1 MRDGAGYCCPLGE
14 AAAKNRN
21 CRSTTVVVFPASIS
35 QEEFAMRIAAL
46 ALLGSLGLAVSAVS
60 ANAAPAVP
68 SLDTQQ
74 ASNIVEVAGGC
85 GRWAHPNRWGRC
97 VPNGYGRWSQS
108 RDYYYGGG
116 YRGDGYYGGGYPHR
130 HYRSWYGY

>member
-1 MRDGAGYCCPLGE
+1 
-14 AAAKNRN
+14 
-21 CRSTTVVVFPASIS
+21 
-35 QEEFAMRIAAL
+35 MRIAAL

-60 ANAAPAVP
+60 ASAAPAVP

-116 YRGDGYYGGGYPHR
+116 SSGLRRKTSACGGLFSTELLRYVQRLEQRCARLP
-130 HYRSWYGY
+130 SVT

>member
-1 MRDGAGYCCPLGE
+1 LFQAG
-14 AAAKNRN
+14 
-21 CRSTTVVVFPASIS
+21 IS

-116 YRGDGYYGGGYPHR
+116 YRGNGYYGGGYYGGGYPHR